1 MFADRESALAACM
14 CLRACG
20 VCVCY
25 MCECVCPGEEYAL
38 AAQVSRS
45 QCEAEVHNGFKLI
58 TGEPRTSSTALGTGR
73 RWYLRTTPVQ
83 KSLKGGLCAAGGEVG
98 SFMMLHMYY
107 STSVCLDDSGRRRF
121 CSFCEGC
128 EPFGPWT
135 SGFAWIGSVTA
146 PFPVRYSHAAEIQPL
161 FLAPPHFAVQH

>member
-73 RWYLRTTPVQ
+73 R
-83 KSLKGGLCAAGGEVG
+83 
-98 SFMMLHMYY
+98 
-107 STSVCLDDSGRRRF
+107 
-121 CSFCEGC
+121 
-128 EPFGPWT
+128 
-135 SGFAWIGSVTA
+135 
-146 PFPVRYSHAAEIQPL
+146 
-161 FLAPPHFAVQH
+161 